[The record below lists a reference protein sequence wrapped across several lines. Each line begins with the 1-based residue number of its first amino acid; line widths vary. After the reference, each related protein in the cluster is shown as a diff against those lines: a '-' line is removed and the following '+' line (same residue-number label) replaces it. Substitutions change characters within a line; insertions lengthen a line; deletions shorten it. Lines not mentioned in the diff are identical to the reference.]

1 MEEVELKDNAFL
13 ITKTDKTGVVT
24 YSNLSFQQATGLEE
38 EEIIGK
44 SYTFFLDKETPKAL
58 VRQLW
63 DQVSSGKSW
72 QGVVKVHGSNTKY
85 FWVDSLISPSYMND
99 EMIGFLLIK
108 RKASSKQV
116 AEAQL
121 LHQKLREESG
131 EGVTE

>member
-1 MEEVELKDNAFL
+1 MEEVELKNNAFL
-13 ITKTDKTGVVT
+13 ITKTDKTGIVT

-44 SYTFFLDKETPKAL
+44 SYTFFLDKETPKAI

-63 DQVSSGKSW
+63 ERVSSGKSW
-72 QGVVKVHGSNTKY
+72 QGVVKVHGSDTKY
-85 FWVDSLISPSYMND
+85 FWVDSLISPSYMDD

-108 RKASSKQV
+108 RKASSKQI

-121 LHQKLREESG
+121 LHQKLREEHG
-131 EGVTE
+131 EG

>member
-13 ITKTDKTGVVT
+13 ISKTDKAGIVT
-24 YSNLSFQQATGLEE
+24 YSNIPFQHATGYDE

-72 QGVVKVHGSNTKY
+72 QGVVKVHGSSTKY

-108 RKASSKQV
+108 RKASSKQI

-121 LHQKLREESG
+121 LHKKLREEHG
-131 EGVTE
+131 EG

>member
-1 MEEVELKDNAFL
+1 MEEVELKNNAFL
-13 ITKTDKTGVVT
+13 ITKTDKAGIVT

-44 SYTFFLDKETPKAL
+44 SYTFFLDKETPKAI

-63 DQVSSGKSW
+63 ERVSSGKSW
-72 QGVVKVHGSNTKY
+72 QGVVKVHGSDTKY
-85 FWVDSLISPSYMND
+85 FWVDSLISPSYMDD

-108 RKASSKQV
+108 RKASSKQI

-121 LHQKLREESG
+121 LHQKLREEHG
-131 EGVTE
+131 EG

>member
-1 MEEVELKDNAFL
+1 MEEVELTNNAFL
-13 ITKTDKTGVVT
+13 ITKTDKAGIVT
-24 YSNLSFQQATGLEE
+24 YSNLSFQQATGFEE

-44 SYTFFLDKETPKAL
+44 SYSFFLDKETPKAI

-63 DQVSSGKSW
+63 DRVSSGKSW

-108 RKASSKQV
+108 RKASSKQI

-121 LHQKLREESG
+121 LHKKLREEHG
-131 EGVTE
+131 KG